1 MNRLKDANVKKCV
14 SLLREFIDEASTQD
28 NKKRTAVLA
37 LNHLQN
43 ITAGTDLQLPGT
55 YTPMC
60 LDTLR
65 INGAPVN

>member
-1 MNRLKDANVKKCV
+1 MSRLKDESVTKYV
-14 SLLREFIDEASTQD
+14 SLLREFIDEASARD